1 MFLLTT
7 LIVENSLI
15 LAEIYFIFLKTS
27 LDQT

>member
-15 LAEIYFIFLKTS
+15 LAEIYFVFLKTS

>member
-15 LAEIYFIFLKTS
+15 LAEIYFIFLKTI